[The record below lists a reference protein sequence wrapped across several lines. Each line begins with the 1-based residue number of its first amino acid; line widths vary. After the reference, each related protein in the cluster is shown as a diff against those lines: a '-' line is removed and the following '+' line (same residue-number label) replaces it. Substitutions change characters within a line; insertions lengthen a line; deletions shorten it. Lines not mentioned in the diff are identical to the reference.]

1 MPSSDPY
8 AERPPPFVRAA
19 FYQVHATR
27 LHGFALLLS
36 LGDGARAAFSSAEAL
51 NAGAQRIE
59 ALRHPERAAAWLRSR
74 LLRAAPRGDGNG
86 QPFAVRIEGLKPL
99 GVQPAALTGL
109 AALTARERAALIAD
123 EIERLDRRDVE
134 AILRTSP
141 SSAERLIRGAR
152 RRYADAYGRALFAS
166 PTDAGPLPIR
176 VMDAGPSDV
185 PLGDPHEAF
194 SEWIASGARD
204 EMAPALTRHAI
215 GCRICLRSA
224 AAIDALRVI
233 DLGLAPA
240 PTMPTSFVP
249 EKPVISMG
257 ALRAA
262 VGSSAAVL
270 LAAVLATN
278 IGGLMSTSSNG
289 FVPPATE
296 TPREAVLGVGEVP
309 TQAPLAVVAPS
320 AGGSA
325 SASIGTATAVPAETL
340 LAAPL
345 TPIDAPVVPTA
356 SPSPSNAAVPTA
368 APGATALP
376 EPTASLFSAAPSS
389 PPTQPPTPTPTPAP
403 TNSAPVAVADSYP
416 AVAGVA
422 TVFAPGVLGNDTDPD
437 GDPLT
442 AVVVTDPVSGTLVF
456 SADGSFTYTAAP
468 LDPSES
474 VTFVYRA
481 SDGVAESLDT
491 TVTITLGAAEP
502 EVATDVADPR

>member
-36 LGDGARAAFSSAEAL
+36 LGDGPRAAFSSAEAL

-74 LLRAAPRGDGNG
+74 LLRAAPRGDANG

-99 GVQPAALTGL
+99 GVQPATLTGL

-134 AILRTSP
+134 AILRTNP
-141 SSAERLIRGAR
+141 TAAERLIRGAR
-152 RRYADAYGRALFAS
+152 RRYADAYGQALFAS
-166 PTDAGPLPIR
+166 PTEAGPLPIR
-176 VMDAGPSDV
+176 VVDAGPSGA

-240 PTMPTSFVP
+240 PTMPTAFVP

-270 LAAVLATN
+270 LAAVVATN
-278 IGGLMSTSSNG
+278 LGGLMSTSSNG

-296 TPREAVLGVGEVP
+296 TPRESVLGDGGEP
-309 TQAPLAVVAPS
+309 TQAAIAAAPS
-320 AGGSA
+320 IA
-325 SASIGTATAVPAETL
+325 SSLAPSSNATATPPPSDPTL
-340 LAAPL
+340 LPAPL
-345 TPIDAPVVPTA
+345 TPIEPPFVPTA
-356 SPSPSNAAVPTA
+356 SPSPSNVAVPSATPGPTA
-368 APGATALP
+368 TPA
-376 EPTASLFSAAPSS
+376 PTASLFSPAPSS
-389 PPTQPPTPTPTPAP
+389 PPTQTPTPSPTPT
-403 TNSAPVAVADSYP
+403 NGAPVAAADSYV
-416 AVAGVA
+416 ADAGVL
-422 TVFAPGVLGNDTDPD
+422 TVPAPGVLGNDTD
-437 GDPLT
+437 
-442 AVVVTDPVSGTLVF
+442 A
-456 SADGSFTYTAAP
+456 
-468 LDPSES
+468 
-474 VTFVYRA
+474 
-481 SDGVAESLDT
+481 
-491 TVTITLGAAEP
+491 
-502 EVATDVADPR
+502 

>member
-134 AILRTSP
+134 AILRTNP

-166 PTDAGPLPIR
+166 PTEAGPLPIK
-176 VMDAGPSDV
+176 VSDAGASDA

-204 EMAPALTRHAI
+204 EMAPVLTRHAI

-270 LAAVLATN
+270 LAAVVATN
-278 IGGLMSTSSNG
+278 LGGLMSTSSNG

-296 TPREAVLGVGEVP
+296 TPREAVLGVGGEA
-309 TQAPLAVVAPS
+309 TQAAVAAATS
-320 AGGSA
+320 
-325 SASIGTATAVPAETL
+325 TATSSATSPIDAPTPSPAGTVFQ
-340 LAAPL
+340 APL
-345 TPIDAPVVPTA
+345 TPIEPPSPTA
-356 SPSPSNAAVPTA
+356 SPSPSNAALPS
-368 APGATALP
+368 ATAVATAVP
-376 EPTASLFSAAPSS
+376 DPTASLSSPTPSS
-389 PPTQPPTPTPTPAP
+389 PPTQTPTPVPTPT
-403 TNSAPVAVADSYP
+403 NGAPVAAADSY
-416 AVAGVA
+416 VAEAGIV
-422 TVFAPGVLGNDTDPD
+422 TVFAPGILGNDTDPD

-442 AVVVTDPVSGTLVF
+442 AVLVSPPATGTLVF
-456 SADGSFTYTAAP
+456 NPDGSFTYTAVP

-481 SDGVAESLDT
+481 SDGFAASPET
-491 TVTITLGAAEP
+491 TVTITLGVAEP
-502 EVATDVADPR
+502 DVAEEIGDHR